1 MKKGY
6 EIDFTTNT
14 LYMNF
19 KFAVASTEYGTPE
32 YKLLQNIRKDLPNI
46 KIETLSACL
55 REFFKESNI
64 VLLRLSIIE
73 AIIISS
79 KKLYQ
84 KRFHC
89 NCK

>member
-1 MKKGY
+1 MANKKNKIKGY

-46 KIETLSACL
+46 KIERRAGRKTKTCKSA
-55 REFFKESNI
+55 
-64 VLLRLSIIE
+64 
-73 AIIISS
+73 
-79 KKLYQ
+79 
-84 KRFHC
+84 
-89 NCK
+89 